1 MQREVTVDEV
11 IAATSGD
18 APVHPKKRKRL
29 EKLSSEQLIAYQ
41 LRTLLI
47 NACRV
52 CILHTFIFHWY
63 MDVYISVACLYSQ
76 DLNPNRAY
84 QLYNQARADG
94 LIPAVDAV
102 NHILCLLAGL
112 GEPGTHPI

>member
-52 CILHTFIFHWY
+52 CPSYIIRFILLT
-63 MDVYISVACLYSQ
+63 CE
-76 DLNPNRAY
+76 
-84 QLYNQARADG
+84 
-94 LIPAVDAV
+94 
-102 NHILCLLAGL
+102 C
-112 GEPGTHPI
+112 